1 MHAKDSILLLDK
13 AYSYS
18 YSYSEG
24 NYARKTNRKD
34 YSGSLSLSP
43 SLSLLVSLRHLG
55 C

>member
-13 AYSYS
+13 AYS